1 MAARY
6 SGTRILL
13 HWLSAAV
20 IIWASVTGFLA
31 AHHPHDAFRRAID
44 LINPQIATL
53 FMPVFLC
60 RTALF
65 LRSRPW
71 QQARRSAWPARAAL
85 AGHAM
90 LYAMIMAVLVS
101 GLLMM
106 PGPWRLLGLLP
117 MPGLPAGNAALP
129 ALGHLHRLCCAVL
142 GMLVLGHVAAVA
154 LHHRAGDPVLR
165 RMRPRAVA
173 RGPQPATG

>member
-6 SGTRILL
+6 TGPRILL

-44 LINPQIATL
+44 LINPQLTTL
-53 FMPVFLC
+53 FVPFFLC
-60 RTALF
+60 RTLLF

-71 QQARRSAWPARAAL
+71 LQAWRAGWPARAAQ
-85 AGHAM
+85 AGHAL
-90 LYAMIMAVLVS
+90 LYATIMAVLVS

-117 MPGLPAGNAALP
+117 MPHLPAGNPVLP
-129 ALGHLHRLCCAVL
+129 ALAHLHRLCCAVL
-142 GMLVLGHVAAVA
+142 GTLVLGHVAAVA
-154 LHHRAGDPVLR
+154 VHHVAGDPVLP
-165 RMRPRAVA
+165 RMRPGMR
-173 RGPQPATG
+173 RPQAATG